1 MAKENFFSIVFGVQT
16 AANKFKDPVKPP
28 KPEEEKPQQSEVKP
42 VVKSTQ
48 ETLEMAKEK
57 NKKIN
62 VNIQTTKKA
71 EKDNLFDVLF
81 GNFTP
86 KTEIEKTKPIQVKT
100 EEKTKV
106 SNVIEEKSLMQS
118 SQETLKKAEEKN
130 KKISENTQTTKKAE
144 KDNIFDIL
152 FGNFTPKTEIEKTKP
167 IEVKTEEKTKV
178 NNVVEEKSKRT
189 EEKDEKISEK
199 IQTTKKAEKDNIF
212 DVLFGNFTPK
222 TEIEKT

>member
-1 MAKENFFSIVFGVQT
+1 MAPMRRHRVNT
-16 AANKFKDPVKPP
+16 
-28 KPEEEKPQQSEVKP
+28 PQRS
-42 VVKSTQ
+42 
-48 ETLEMAKEK
+48 
-57 NKKIN
+57 
-62 VNIQTTKKA
+62 
-71 EKDNLFDVLF
+71 
-81 GNFTP
+81 
-86 KTEIEKTKPIQVKT
+86 
-100 EEKTKV
+100 
-106 SNVIEEKSLMQS
+106 EEKSVMKS

-189 EEKDEKISEK
+189 EEKEGKISEK

-222 TEIEKT
+222 TEIEKTKPIEVKTEEKNRVNYIVEGRSLTEAADKEINEKKASDVCTCLFPNVKY